1 MRTLQEM
8 AISGLWVGFLTLAT
22 TMPLEAA
29 DAAPDA
35 SRLAKQAKYEFD
47 QGNYKKAAKLYKE
60 AVTLQR
66 GDSELHDNLGR
77 AYERMAETSALPVFL
92 TGKARE
98 SFHRSIELDPAN
110 QAAIHDLLDLTLKPT
125 GACYGDLGEAAVLT
139 NRLSELNPQDGFY
152 ARAELEEAIRD
163 QRSPEMT
170 VRCAYGS
177 LRAFSKSKHIPEPT
191 ETLVAKNDV
200 R

>member
-1 MRTLQEM
+1 M
-8 AISGLWVGFLTLAT
+8 AISGLWVGFFTLST
-22 TMPLEAA
+22 TMSLQAA

-60 AVTLQR
+60 AVTLR
-66 GDSELHDNLGR
+66 PGDSNLYDHLGR
-77 AYERMAETSALPVFL
+77 AYERMAETSVLPVFL
-92 TGKARE
+92 TSRARA
-98 SFHRSIELDPAN
+98 SFHRSIELDPGN
-110 QAAIHDLLDLTLKPT
+110 QQAIRDMLDLTLKPT
-125 GACYGDLGEAAVLT
+125 GACYGDLGEAAFLT
-139 NRLSELNPQDGFY
+139 ERLSHLNPQDGFY

-170 VRCAYGS
+170 VRCAYS
-177 LRAFSKSKHIPEPT
+177 SVRAFSKSRHTPEKSAGP
-191 ETLVAKNDV
+191 LIAKNDI